1 MQANQTPSSC
11 PHCCSCHDVGLLL
24 LRLMVA
30 VVGVYHG
37 SQKLFGWFGG
47 PGMGPFE
54 QMLGN
59 MNVPMPHV
67 SAYLAACA
75 EFVGGI
81 LMGIGFLT
89 RPAAF
94 VFFFNMMV
102 ACLLVHRS
110 AFGAQNKGMEYP
122 LTLAI
127 IGAALMCT
135 GAGVYSVDMCARKKK
150 PATQI

>member
-1 MQANQTPSSC
+1 MQSESNKLSC

-24 LRLMVA
+24 LRLMLT

-54 QMLGN
+54 QMLGS

-75 EFVGGI
+75 EFGGGI
-81 LMGIGFLT
+81 LIGIGFLT

-122 LTLAI
+122 LTLAVI
-127 IGAALMCT
+127 AAALMCT
-135 GAGVYSVDMCARKKK
+135 GPGIYSIDQCVCTKK
-150 PATQI
+150 PKIQI